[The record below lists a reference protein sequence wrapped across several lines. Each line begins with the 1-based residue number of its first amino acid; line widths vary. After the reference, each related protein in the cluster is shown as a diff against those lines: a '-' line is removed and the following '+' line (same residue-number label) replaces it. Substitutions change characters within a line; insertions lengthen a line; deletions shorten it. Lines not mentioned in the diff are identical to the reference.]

1 MATKGLACQPAQQS
15 LLAARVS
22 MVYEAPSA
30 GPFSSGSGTL
40 GSGRGGIGR
49 HARFRIWWLRP
60 WGFESLRPHH
70 RRPPTN
76 SKNRPACAP
85 EGATGSKEMQVKEL
99 TAEGLKRAYE
109 VVVDASEIE
118 QRVDKRL
125 DELKKTIKVPGFR
138 PGKVPVTLLKKQY
151 GRSVMGEVLEQAVND
166 GSQQAI
172 NDNELKPALRPK
184 IEVKSFEDGKDLEFS
199 MELEVL
205 PDVPKVDLKAI
216 ELTRM
221 KAEVTDEA
229 QVEALTNF
237 SKRFQEYE
245 PPAKARKSKDGDRL
259 TINFVGKVGDE
270 AFEGGTADDFPLVLG
285 SGSFIPGF
293 EDQLIGKSV
302 DDDVEVKVTFP
313 AEYGAENLA
322 GKDAVFDV
330 KIKEIA
336 EPKEVELTDDLA
348 KGQGFDDVEALKTAI
363 RESMENDY
371 GNASRARIKR
381 ALLDHLADEVK
392 FEVPAG
398 MVDLEFEAVWK
409 QIEEELKKNPDQT
422 DKSEDELKTEYKD
435 IAERRV
441 RLGLILSEIGQ
452 SNELQVEQ
460 AELNQAMMEQIRR
473 FPGQEKEVFEYFQK
487 NPQAVEQL
495 RAPIYED
502 KVVDFVLEM
511 AKVEEKTVS
520 VEELMKDPD
529 ADEAESDAKTKGEAE
544 AEKG

>member
-1 MATKGLACQPAQQS
+1 
-15 LLAARVS
+15 
-22 MVYEAPSA
+22 MVELVDTPD
-30 GPFSSGSGTL
+30 L
-40 GSGRGGIGR
+40 GSGGFGRGGSSPFARTTVVRSPTAEPIG
-49 HARFRIWWLRP
+49 AIVD
-60 WGFESLRPHH
+60 G
-70 RRPPTN
+70 
-76 SKNRPACAP
+76 C
-85 EGATGSKEMQVKEL
+85 TGSREMQVKEL
-99 TAEGLKRAYE
+99 SAEGLKRAYE
-109 VVVDASEIE
+109 VVVAAAEIE
-118 QRVDKRL
+118 ERVDKRL

-151 GRSVMGEVLEQAVND
+151 GRSVMGEVLEQAVNE

-172 NDNELKPALRPK
+172 SDNELKPALRPK

-205 PDVPKVDLKAI
+205 PDVPEVDLKAI

-229 QVEALTNF
+229 MGEALENF

-245 PPAKARKSKDGDRL
+245 APAKARKSKDGDRL
-259 TINFVGKVGDE
+259 TIDFVGKVDDE
-270 AFEGGTADDFPLVLG
+270 EFEGGKADDFPLVLG

-293 EDQLIGKSV
+293 EDQLTGKKAEEE
-302 DDDVEVKVTFP
+302 VEVKVTFP
-313 AEYGAENLA
+313 ENYGAENLA

-330 KIKEIA
+330 TIKEIT
-336 EPKEVELTDDLA
+336 EPKPVELTDDLA
-348 KGQGFDDVEALKTAI
+348 KGQGFDDLDALKTAI
-363 RESMENDY
+363 RESMERDY
-371 GNASRARIKR
+371 GNVARARVKR
-381 ALLDHLADEVK
+381 SLLDHLADNVK

-409 QIEEELKKNPDQT
+409 QIEEELKKDPEQT
-422 DKSEDELKTEYKD
+422 DKSEDELKDEYKD

-452 SNELQVEQ
+452 ANELQVEQ
-460 AELNQAMMEQIRR
+460 AELNQAMMEQVQR
-473 FPGQEKEVFEYFQK
+473 FPGQEKQVFEYFQK
-487 NPQAVEQL
+487 NPQAIEQL

-511 AKVEEKTVS
+511 AKVDDKAVS

-529 ADEAESDAKTKGEAE
+529 EEEAE
-544 AEKG
+544 AKPKKAKAKKKDDED

>member
-1 MATKGLACQPAQQS
+1 M
-15 LLAARVS
+15 
-22 MVYEAPSA
+22 
-30 GPFSSGSGTL
+30 
-40 GSGRGGIGR
+40 
-49 HARFRIWWLRP
+49 
-60 WGFESLRPHH
+60 
-70 RRPPTN
+70 
-76 SKNRPACAP
+76 
-85 EGATGSKEMQVKEL
+85 TGSKKMQVKEL
-99 TAEGLKRAYE
+99 SAEGLKRAYE
-109 VVVDASEIE
+109 VVVAADEIE

-151 GRSVMGEVLEQAVND
+151 GRSVMGEVLEQAVNE

-172 NDNELKPALRPK
+172 SDNELKPALRPK

-216 ELTRM
+216 ELTRL

-229 QVEALTNF
+229 MADALENF

-245 PPAKARKSKDGDRL
+245 PPAKARKSKEGDRL
-259 TINFVGKVGDE
+259 TIDFLGKVDGE
-270 AFEGGTADDFPLVLG
+270 AFEGGKADDFPLVLG

-293 EDQLIGKSV
+293 EDQLVGKKA
-302 DDDVEVKVTFP
+302 DDEVEVKVTFP
-313 AEYGAENLA
+313 ESYGAENLA

-330 KIKEIA
+330 KVKEVA
-336 EPKEVELTDDLA
+336 EPKPVELSDDLA
-348 KGQGFDDVEALKTAI
+348 KGQGFDDMEALKTAI
-363 RESMENDY
+363 RESMERDY
-371 GNASRARIKR
+371 GSASRARIKR
-381 ALLDHLADEVK
+381 SLLDHFADNVK
-392 FEVPAG
+392 FDVPAG

-422 DKSEDELKTEYKD
+422 DKSEDELKAEYKD

-441 RLGLILSEIGQ
+441 RLGLILSDIGQ
-452 SNELQVEQ
+452 TNELQVEQ
-460 AELNQAMMEQIRR
+460 AELNQAMMEQVRR
-473 FPGQEKEVFEYFQK
+473 FPGQEKQVFEYFQN

-511 AKVEEKTVS
+511 ANVEDKAVS

-529 ADEAESDAKTKGEAE
+529 EDEAEPKTKGKAK
-544 AEKG
+544 AKKD

>member
-1 MATKGLACQPAQQS
+1 VVT
-15 LLAARVS
+15 
-22 MVYEAPSA
+22 
-30 GPFSSGSGTL
+30 
-40 GSGRGGIGR
+40 
-49 HARFRIWWLRP
+49 
-60 WGFESLRPHH
+60 
-70 RRPPTN
+70 
-76 SKNRPACAP
+76 
-85 EGATGSKEMQVKEL
+85 TGSREMQVKEL
-99 TAEGLKRAYE
+99 SADGLKRAYE
-109 VVVDASEIE
+109 VVVEAAEIE

-125 DELKKTIKVPGFR
+125 GELKKTIKVPGFR

-151 GRSVMGEVLEQAVND
+151 GRSVMGEVLEQAVNE

-184 IEVKSFEDGKDLEFS
+184 IEVKSFEDGKNLEFS

-205 PDVPKVDLKAI
+205 PEVPGVDLKVI
-216 ELTRM
+216 ELTRL
-221 KAEVTDEA
+221 KADVTDDA
-229 QVEALTNF
+229 MSDALENF

-245 PPAKARKSKDGDRL
+245 PPAEARDTQDGDRL
-259 TINFVGKVGDE
+259 TIDFVGKVDGE
-270 AFEGGTADDFPLVLG
+270 EFEGGKADDFPLVLG

-293 EDQLIGKSV
+293 EGQLIGQQA
-302 DDDVEVKVTFP
+302 DADVEVKVTFP
-313 AEYGAENLA
+313 ENYGAENLA

-336 EPKEVELTDDLA
+336 APKPVELTDDLA
-348 KGQGFDDVEALKTAI
+348 KGQGFDDLEALKTAI
-363 RESMENDY
+363 RESMERDY
-371 GNASRARIKR
+371 GNVSRAHIKR
-381 ALLDHLADEVK
+381 ALLDHLADNVK

-409 QIEEELKKNPDQT
+409 QIQEELQKNPEQT

-441 RLGLILSEIGQ
+441 RLGLILSDIGQ
-452 SNELQVEQ
+452 ANELQVEQ
-460 AELNQAMMEQIRR
+460 AELNQAMMEQVRR

-487 NPQAVEQL
+487 TPQAIEQL

-511 AKVEEKTVS
+511 AKVEDKAVT

-529 ADEAESDAKTKGEAE
+529 EEDGEAAKGK
-544 AEKG
+544 AEEKASKQD